1 MKTKPIFFKIIA
13 LTTILVCFGISKVA
27 AQTGGFANVSIGRT
41 SVTVTNAS
49 QLLDYISRS
58 GQYTIHVK
66 GTIYL
71 SGMNDVASNKAII
84 GVGTSARIVGG
95 GLDIDG
101 VSNVV
106 VQNISFSDWDDDA
119 INLQDGSTNIW
130 IDHCS
135 FANGYD
141 GCVDIKR
148 GSDYVTVSWN
158 HFYNHRKACLLGHS
172 DNNESQD
179 AGHLRVTYH
188 HNYFDG
194 TGSRHPRVRFSALC
208 HVYNNYYRNNDYGVA
223 STCDAEV
230 LVEGNYFQ
238 NVDDPTLVGYGSSW
252 DGDLEQRNNV
262 FSGSSYPET
271 RGSVSNPPYSYTLDN
286 ASSIPNI
293 VPSGAGANG
302 TTGDDNSSD
311 GTNVRNDTFNG
322 TYSIVA
328 SHSGKALDLYNFS
341 TSDGSNIV
349 QWYHW
354 GGEPQQF
361 VITPV
366 DGIWHKIAPV
376 LAPGKVLDISG
387 VSASNGA
394 NLQIW
399 GYGGGHNQQF
409 RFQNAGRGVWRII
422 ARHSQKCIDVAGAS
436 DSNGANVLQWTCNAN
451 SKHQMFEFIKLN

>member
-1 MKTKPIFFKIIA
+1 MKTETTLFKIIA
-13 LTTILVCFGISKVA
+13 LTTILVCFGICKAA
-27 AQTGGFANVSIGRT
+27 AQTGGFANVSIGGTR
-41 SVTVTNAS
+41 VTVTNAS

-58 GQYTIHVK
+58 SQYTIHVN

-71 SGMNDVASNKAII
+71 SGMNKVASNKAIL

-95 GLDIDG
+95 GLNIAG

-106 VQNISFSDWDDDA
+106 VQNISFSDWNDDA

-135 FANGYD
+135 FSNGYD

-158 HFYNHRKACLLGHS
+158 HFYNHSKTCLLGHS
-172 DNNESQD
+172 DNNGSQD
-179 AGHLRVTYH
+179 SGHLRITYH
-188 HNYFDG
+188 HNYFEG

-208 HVYNNYYRNNDYGVA
+208 HVYNNYYKNNDYGVA

-252 DGDLEQRNNV
+252 DGDLEQRNNI
-262 FSGSSYPET
+262 FSSSGYPET
-271 RGSVSNPPYSYTLDN
+271 RGSVSNPPYSYTLEN
-286 ASSIPNI
+286 TSSIPTI
-293 VPSGAGANG
+293 VSSGAGANG
-302 TTGDDNSSD
+302 TTGDRDDSD
-311 GTNVRNDTFNG
+311 GTSAGDGTFNG
-322 TYSIVA
+322 IYSIVA
-328 SHSGKALDLYNFS
+328 SHSGKAFDLYNFR

-354 GGEPQQF
+354 GSESQQF

-366 DGIWHKIAPV
+366 DGIWHKIEPV
-376 LAPGKVLDISG
+376 LTPGKVLDISG

-399 GYGGGHNQQF
+399 EYWAGANQQF
-409 RFQNAGRGVWRII
+409 RFQDAGSGVWRII

-436 DSNGANVLQWTCNAN
+436 QSDGANVLQWTCNAN
-451 SKHQMFEFIKLN
+451 SRHQMFELIKLN